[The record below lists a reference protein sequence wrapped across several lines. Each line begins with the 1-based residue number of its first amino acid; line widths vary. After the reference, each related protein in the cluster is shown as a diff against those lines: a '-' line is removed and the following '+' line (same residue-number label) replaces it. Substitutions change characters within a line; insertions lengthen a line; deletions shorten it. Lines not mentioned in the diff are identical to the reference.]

1 MQLFLLFFFFR
12 AFTNKGQN
20 WSKLNIKN
28 RLDQIQIDQPVA
40 SLLYNK
46 LVFFIYRLKLAMY
59 HNQIS
64 LVKYKKR
71 KIYIWLLLAVLQCH
85 HIRTLT
91 NTKAPHADSQLIYFN
106 IISASCYY
114 HLYIKHILRVCLD
127 AQSIVHVNVL
137 SKKNLFL
144 CTRVLK
150 FRQLWP
156 RSP

>member
-1 MQLFLLFFFFR
+1 
-12 AFTNKGQN
+12 
-20 WSKLNIKN
+20 
-28 RLDQIQIDQPVA
+28 
-40 SLLYNK
+40 
-46 LVFFIYRLKLAMY
+46 MY

-114 HLYIKHILRVCLD
+114 HLYIKHLLRVCLG

-137 SKKNLFL
+137 S
-144 CTRVLK
+144 
-150 FRQLWP
+150 
-156 RSP
+156 